1 MIIPIIDSKM
11 VVKHLRDPFD
21 YHLMYDLKS
30 QEEDK
35 LKRSNIFKISNIVSL
50 IISLSFLMVILFI
63 LSMIYLIIKQLD
75 IIFYSLIFSVILL
88 FLINIFLYFSYY
100 KKLKRFNNNLILFFT
115 YLIKND
121 DLNLL
126 LKQYKYNGL
135 IYRGYDFI
143 INFDEIS
150 QTLNIN
156 IPFNANIIDNS
167 TYNVNDLNKLIEIIH
182 LLLAKN
188 KKINQKE
195 VDN

>member
-35 LKRSNIFKISNIVSL
+35 LKRSTIFKISNIVSL